1 MPIFLSSQYSIRP
14 LFICNSKLT
23 DSRILP
29 VVLLSG
35 HLRSASTSSMPGQNH
50 DVSFTTASPYPP
62 TSTTSSYARRAS
74 HYPPRPDS
82 PPSSAFFSSHL
93 DDDHEMQPTPDAQRH
108 FGSSTSFRRHGGVPN
123 SQNAAFES
131 IRSAV
136 IEEGP
141 SGVWDRLVGLAKGVR
156 YGSTPEENGYELA
169 PKVDQTPS
177 AKYSSYDAEV
187 RSSPL
192 RYPSSSLRNGCG
204 RTSSPSSEP
213 PVPMA

>member
-1 MPIFLSSQYSIRP
+1 VPIFLQPIPYQPAFFR
-14 LFICNSKLT
+14 NSELT

-29 VVLLSG
+29 LVILSG
-35 HLRSASTSSMPGQNH
+35 HVRSASTSSMPGQNH
-50 DVSFTTASPYPP
+50 DVSFTPYPP
-62 TSTTSSYARRAS
+62 TSSPYARRAS
-74 HYPPRPDS
+74 HHPPRPDS

-93 DDDHEMQPTPDAQRH
+93 DDDHEMQPSPDAQRH
-108 FGSSTSFRRHGGVPN
+108 FGSSTSFRRHGGVSN

-141 SGVWDRLVGLAKGVR
+141 SGIWDRLVGLAKGVR

-192 RYPSSSLRNGCG
+192 RYPSYSLRKGCG